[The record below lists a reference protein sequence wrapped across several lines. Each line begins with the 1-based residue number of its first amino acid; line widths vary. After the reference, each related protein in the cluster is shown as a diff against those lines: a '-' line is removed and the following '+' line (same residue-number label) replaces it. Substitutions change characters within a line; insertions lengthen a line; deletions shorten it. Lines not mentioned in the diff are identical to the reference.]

1 MDQAFSFIDH
11 QICFAVKSNSNLAVL
26 NVLAKLGSGFDI
38 VTGGELARV
47 LAAGGDAT
55 KIVFSGLGKQEADI
69 QKALEVGIACFNVES
84 HAELDRIQKVA
95 ADSVFETYQYA
106 ASLPNLDVIGIDC
119 HIGSQLTETQPFVDA
134 LDRVIMMIAKL
145 KELGIQLKHIDIGGG
160 LGVTYKD
167 ETPPSVAEYANA
179 MRPALEKLGLKVY
192 MEPGRSISANA
203 GVLVTKVDLLKPTNY
218 RNFAIIDAAMNDLI
232 RPSLYQAWMDIQPVI
247 SRIDF
252 EAKTWDIVGAICE
265 TGDFLGKER
274 ELAIQEND
282 NLAVLGAAVVV
293 LLKSWSMLTN
303 QFTKMHGLGNDFMV
317 VDLISQRA
325 FFDAMTIRR
334 LADRHFGIGFDQ
346 LLIVEPPDFP
356 NVDFKYRIFNADGS
370 EVEQCGNG
378 VRCFAR
384 FVYERQLTNKKR
396 FKVQT
401 CAGIVEPELGENGW
415 VRVNMGYPKF
425 LPNEIPFLAEEPDA
439 LYDIAL
445 QDNELLTIDVV
456 NMGNPHAVTIVPDVL
471 TADVAKIGP
480 QVEAHARFPQ
490 RVNAGFM
497 QIVDEK
503 HARLR
508 VFERGVGETMA
519 CGTGACAAAVS
530 GMRRGLLAN
539 NVEIELAG
547 GKLQIEWKEGD
558 VVWMT
563 GPTATIVLIGMA
575 NPQSKQAFHM
585 KMVEHI
591 LEFIW
596 PGLSI
601 TNWKVS
607 FTKKKVPMN

>member
-1 MDQAFSFIDH
+1 MSFSRIHGVLHAEQCSLDQLAQQYGTPLYVYSKATFEKHYLDMDQAFSFIDH

-26 NVLAKLGSGFDI
+26 NVLAQLGSGFDI

-95 ADSVFETYQYA
+95 AGLGKKAPISLRVNPDVDAKTHPYISTGLKENKFGIPSDSVFETYQYA

-203 GVLVTKVDLLKPTNY
+203 GVLVTKVDLLKPTNH

-232 RPSLYQAWMDIQPVI
+232 RPSLYQAWMDIQAVV
-247 SRIDF
+247 SRTDV

-282 NLAVLGAAVVV
+282 NLAVLGAGAYGFVMSSNYNSRGRAAEVMV
-293 LLKSWSMLTN
+293 DADQSYVIRKRETIESLWENESLL
-303 QFTKMHGLGNDFMV
+303 
-317 VDLISQRA
+317 
-325 FFDAMTIRR
+325 
-334 LADRHFGIGFDQ
+334 
-346 LLIVEPPDFP
+346 P
-356 NVDFKYRIFNADGS
+356 
-370 EVEQCGNG
+370 
-378 VRCFAR
+378 
-384 FVYERQLTNKKR
+384 
-396 FKVQT
+396 
-401 CAGIVEPELGENGW
+401 
-415 VRVNMGYPKF
+415 
-425 LPNEIPFLAEEPDA
+425 
-439 LYDIAL
+439 
-445 QDNELLTIDVV
+445 
-456 NMGNPHAVTIVPDVL
+456 
-471 TADVAKIGP
+471 
-480 QVEAHARFPQ
+480 
-490 RVNAGFM
+490 
-497 QIVDEK
+497 
-503 HARLR
+503 
-508 VFERGVGETMA
+508 
-519 CGTGACAAAVS
+519 
-530 GMRRGLLAN
+530 
-539 NVEIELAG
+539 
-547 GKLQIEWKEGD
+547 
-558 VVWMT
+558 
-563 GPTATIVLIGMA
+563 
-575 NPQSKQAFHM
+575 
-585 KMVEHI
+585 
-591 LEFIW
+591 
-596 PGLSI
+596 
-601 TNWKVS
+601 
-607 FTKKKVPMN
+607 

>member
-1 MDQAFSFIDH
+1 MSFSRIHGVLHAEQCSLDQLAQQYGTPLYVYSKATFEKHYLDMDQAFSFIDH

-95 ADSVFETYQYA
+95 AGLGKKAPISLRVNPDVDAKTHPYISTGLKENKFGIPSDSVFETYQYA

-282 NLAVLGAAVVV
+282 NLAVLGAGAYGFVMSSNYNSRGRAAEVMV
-293 LLKSWSMLTN
+293 DADQSYVIRKRETIESLWENESLL
-303 QFTKMHGLGNDFMV
+303 
-317 VDLISQRA
+317 
-325 FFDAMTIRR
+325 
-334 LADRHFGIGFDQ
+334 
-346 LLIVEPPDFP
+346 P
-356 NVDFKYRIFNADGS
+356 
-370 EVEQCGNG
+370 
-378 VRCFAR
+378 
-384 FVYERQLTNKKR
+384 
-396 FKVQT
+396 
-401 CAGIVEPELGENGW
+401 
-415 VRVNMGYPKF
+415 
-425 LPNEIPFLAEEPDA
+425 
-439 LYDIAL
+439 
-445 QDNELLTIDVV
+445 
-456 NMGNPHAVTIVPDVL
+456 
-471 TADVAKIGP
+471 
-480 QVEAHARFPQ
+480 
-490 RVNAGFM
+490 
-497 QIVDEK
+497 
-503 HARLR
+503 
-508 VFERGVGETMA
+508 
-519 CGTGACAAAVS
+519 
-530 GMRRGLLAN
+530 
-539 NVEIELAG
+539 
-547 GKLQIEWKEGD
+547 
-558 VVWMT
+558 
-563 GPTATIVLIGMA
+563 
-575 NPQSKQAFHM
+575 
-585 KMVEHI
+585 
-591 LEFIW
+591 
-596 PGLSI
+596 
-601 TNWKVS
+601 
-607 FTKKKVPMN
+607 